1 MDTGNDSGSR
11 QAQQGGIKASIGRYE
26 ERNISSKHNG
36 NAQLQPEGRIYPEG
50 EKGITT
56 KTNENGTKQRV
67 LQGSRKRLH
76 QATSPS
82 LFDGN
87 DEGGFGGNDRGQ
99 SGLLSE
105 SNGIQQQPTGR
116 EGSVLQGHA
125 NLLTPALVPF
135 NAEDNDTQS
144 FNQSRK
150 YDDNISAIETLIT
163 LIKENRKATPDEKTV
178 LSRYVGFGGLKDIVL
193 TTSPVNILSPLSS

>member
-1 MDTGNDSGSR
+1 LDARRESGIR
-11 QAQQGGIKASIGRYE
+11 NEKQGISKEDDGRHE
-26 ERNISSKHNG
+26 ERNISGKHNG
-36 NAQLQPEGRIYPEG
+36 NAQLQPEGRIYPER

-56 KTNENGTKQRV
+56 KTNDNGTKQRV

-82 LFDGN
+82 LFDGVY
-87 DEGGFGGNDRGQ
+87 EGGAGGSDRAQG
-99 SGLLSE
+99 GLLSG